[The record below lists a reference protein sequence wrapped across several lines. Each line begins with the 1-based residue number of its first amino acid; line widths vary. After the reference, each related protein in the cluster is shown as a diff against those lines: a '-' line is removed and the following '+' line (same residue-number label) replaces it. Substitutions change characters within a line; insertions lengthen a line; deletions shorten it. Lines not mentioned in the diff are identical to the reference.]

1 MSFWQ
6 SLTGRLFKLVFG
18 GYVILAIVVT
28 IIQLSLEYSTI
39 QRTIA
44 RDLVSLENSFNGGV
58 TNAMWD
64 MDRSLVKTMAQGM
77 AQSSIVTGV
86 KITSESGEN
95 FATLGTVPTTPP
107 TAPVGVLAPYQFST
121 TPLVKQTPQGM
132 RDLGQLTIYA
142 DRSVALARVKYSF
155 LVILVNSLVKT
166 AGLWV
171 IFYLVITRGLSRP
184 LSRLTEVVSRI
195 EFAVAAPLEIALDY
209 PHEDEL
215 GRLMGAM
222 HTMQERLSAA
232 RSRLDEVN
240 ATLEHTVAER
250 TRELSEALD
259 FNRTVLFQSPLP
271 MGVYAA
277 NGHCVLANDAY
288 ADLVGTTRE
297 ALLTQN
303 FHSIAAWQK
312 SGLLDDCLIAM
323 AQRRSVQREIN
334 VESSFGKEV
343 WVECRVLPTHLNGE
357 DHLLIQFIDLTERKR
372 VEDELRR
379 ACDLAEAATRAKS
392 EFLANMSHEIRTPM
406 NGIIGMTHLLGYT
419 ELTEK
424 QRIYLDII
432 RISSQSLLSLINDV
446 LDLSRIESGM
456 IELEQKHFSLRE
468 SISDVIMTQ
477 VSLVQSK
484 GLSIETDIPD
494 DVPDGL
500 TGDQLRL
507 KQILLNL
514 VGNAT
519 KFTEQGGITVS
530 VAVTEHHDDRV
541 LLAVAVT
548 DTGIGINPEALE
560 KIFDTFVQ
568 ADASTTRQ
576 HGGTGLGLAICTR
589 LARLMGGSIRVD
601 STEVVGSTF
610 TVQLPFTVTAATAE
624 HAGKDVETVAAHW
637 AGVPLRVLLVDDQ
650 ESNLM
655 FVAHVLQHHGHSV
668 VLAHDG
674 RQALHEWEQGCFD
687 LILMDIRM
695 PVMNGIEAAQ
705 AIREREQGT
714 ERHTPIIAST
724 AHALR
729 EERESILSQGF
740 DGYLAKPIL
749 VEALFEEFNRCLLV
763 PPPLHATSPSP
774 QPPPPST
781 SLRTGAGEG
790 GAADGDHGLLTAC
803 DVSELLL
810 KPALVN
816 SLRNDPEFLR
826 AYPKLLLHDLE
837 AALVAMEAAY
847 AAGDATALAYAAHGA
862 KGVAHGLLDP
872 EPEQLAA
879 RIEMESRSDTFGN
892 GHESLIRI
900 RTLYAPLRQLV
911 ETSHFEQS
919 TRTEP

>member
-18 GYVILAIVVT
+18 GYVILAMVVT

-44 RDLVSLENSFNGGV
+44 RDLVSLGNSFNGGV

-95 FATLGTVPTTPP
+95 FATLGTVPAILP
-107 TAPVGVLAPYQFST
+107 TAPVGVLAPYLFSA

-155 LVILVNSLVKT
+155 LVILINSLVKT

-184 LSRLTEVVSRI
+184 ISRLTEVVSQI
-195 EFAVAAPLEIALDY
+195 EFAAEAPREIVPDY
-209 PHEDEL
+209 PYEDEL

-222 HTMQERLSAA
+222 RTMQERLSAA
-232 RSRLDEVN
+232 RSKLDEVN
-240 ATLEHTVAER
+240 ATLEHAVAER

-259 FNRTVLFQSPLP
+259 FNRTVLLQSPLP

-277 NGHCVLANDAY
+277 NGNCVLANEAY
-288 ADLVGTTRE
+288 ADLVGATCD
-297 ALLTQN
+297 ALLKHN
-303 FHSIAAWQK
+303 FHTSATWQRT
-312 SGLLDDCLIAM
+312 GLLDDCLIAL
-323 AQRRSVQREIN
+323 AQRRPVQREIN
-334 VESSFGKEV
+334 TESSFGKEI
-343 WVECRVLPTHLNGE
+343 WVECRILPTHLNGE
-357 DHLLIQFIDLTERKR
+357 DHLLIQLIDLTERKR
-372 VEDELRR
+372 VEDELRQT
-379 ACDLAEAATRAKS
+379 CDLAEAATRAKS
-392 EFLANMSHEIRTPM
+392 TFLANMSHEIRTPM

-424 QRIYLDII
+424 QKNYLDII

-446 LDLSRIESGM
+446 LDLSKIESGT
-456 IELEQKHFSLRE
+456 IELEQKGFSLRE
-468 SISDVIMTQ
+468 SISNVIKTQ

-484 GLSIETDIPD
+484 GLRIETDIPD

-514 VGNAT
+514 IGNAI
-519 KFTEQGGITVS
+519 KFTENGGITVS
-530 VAVTEHHDDRV
+530 ISVTEHSDDRA
-541 LLAVAVT
+541 LLTIEVT
-548 DTGIGINPEALE
+548 DTGIGISSEAVT

-589 LARLMGGSIRVD
+589 LAALMGGSIRVD
-601 STEVVGSTF
+601 STEGVGSTF
-610 TVQLPFTVTAATAE
+610 TVQLPFTVTAAAAE
-624 HAGKDVETVAAHW
+624 HAGKDVETVAAQW

-650 ESNLM
+650 ESTLM

-674 RQALHEWEQGCFD
+674 RQALHEWEQGSFD

-695 PVMNGIEAAQ
+695 PVMDGIETTRT
-705 AIREREQGT
+705 IREREQGT

-729 EERESILSQGF
+729 EEREAILAQGF
-740 DGYLAKPIL
+740 DGYLTKPIQ
-749 VEALFEEFNRCLLV
+749 VEALFEEFHRCLPV
-763 PPPLHATSPSP
+763 PPPLQTASPAP
-774 QPPPPST
+774 QPAP
-781 SLRTGAGEG
+781 AGVCFK
-790 GAADGDHGLLTAC
+790 HT
-803 DVSELLL
+803 
-810 KPALVN
+810 
-816 SLRNDPEFLR
+816 
-826 AYPKLLLHDLE
+826 
-837 AALVAMEAAY
+837 
-847 AAGDATALAYAAHGA
+847 
-862 KGVAHGLLDP
+862 
-872 EPEQLAA
+872 
-879 RIEMESRSDTFGN
+879 
-892 GHESLIRI
+892 
-900 RTLYAPLRQLV
+900 
-911 ETSHFEQS
+911 
-919 TRTEP
+919 